1 MGKSNSR
8 DDLLR
13 ISEEWSLP
21 ATLARL
27 AGAAN
32 HLLRDHD
39 CDAHGYEGVT
49 SALRA
54 AEAWLQ
60 EEGYGSLLE
69 EGWDR
74 FCIMKHREEEKA
86 AAEKAAKET
95 ASQATVSRERPMA
108 AVVNWEGL
116 GMMLGMSVKDV
127 KKAYLTSAK
136 NGFDRMTLDKF
147 QKLKADKVKK

>member
-1 MGKSNSR
+1 ME
-8 DDLLR
+8 
-13 ISEEWSLP
+13 EEWSLP

-39 CDAHGYEGVT
+39 CDAHGYEGVI

-54 AEAWLQ
+54 AEAWLK
-60 EEGYGSLLE
+60 EEGYGGLLE

-86 AAEKAAKET
+86 AAERAAKET
-95 ASQATVSRERPMA
+95 AEKALRSRDRPMA
-108 AVVNWEGL
+108 ATVNWEGL
-116 GMMLGMSVKDV
+116 GMMLGMSAKDV
-127 KKAYLTSAK
+127 KKTYLKSAK

-147 QKLKADKVKK
+147 QVAKAKEGVK